1 VRPFAHVVLP
11 FSISTIWIYVCSE
24 KAYNPNYC
32 HSTKLVVH
40 GEARETKIDTMK
52 VGADFVISEELE
64 DEISYPYFDTEK
76 DVYYSI
82 EFDL

>member
-1 VRPFAHVVLP
+1 M
-11 FSISTIWIYVCSE
+11 
-24 KAYNPNYC
+24 
-32 HSTKLVVH
+32 H